1 MFILWKLFSNPELPL
16 LDGPILLEELCKS
29 DLVDYIHLFWDL
41 RVSWSSLITFEEPS
55 ESFLTNILESMCPF
69 SFTLARR
76 T

>member
-29 DLVDYIHLFWDL
+29 DLVDYIHLFGDL
-41 RVSWSSLITFEEPS
+41 RVSWSSVIIFEEPS
-55 ESFLTNILESMCPF
+55 ESFLTNFLESMSPF
-69 SFTLARR
+69 YFTLARR